1 MAETKQISPILA
13 AYQSLQEHLRD
24 WLASDVVMFSI
35 GEINNRLGFKDEKR
49 KIIPAL
55 VLRLFIQDL
64 EPIDFINELSHELAI
79 SFEAAKSITQDI
91 EAKVLKP
98 VASELRREVG
108 VDTQLLYFGK
118 PGPRAIKEQENIP
131 APATSPFPS
140 AIPLEAGRP
149 EATVA
154 LPTDRQ
160 AHPEA
165 GRPLT
170 GPPTIQKSFKD
181 FLKPAPSTGSGQA
194 APSEKITAET
204 PKTATPFM
212 LHQETSQEKSGEQS
226 KDFFKTKPGINI
238 KVQNYYQPVV
248 EQPRPIEKPT
258 TIKIETPS
266 QNQRVVHYSELR
278 TPLNAVGAEK
288 SNPASEHTVDLRKTF
303 APIDE
308 NTVDLRNK
316 K

>member
-1 MAETKQISPILA
+1 MGRRQPKRPNCPPHGIKKSCWFYSSQCSRYRKRINLKFMAETKQISPILA

-35 GEINNRLGFKDEKR
+35 GEINNRLWFKDEKR

-118 PGPRAIKEQENIP
+118 PGPRTTKEPE
-131 APATSPFPS
+131 APASLEEKSKGIMYSP
-140 AIPLEAGRP
+140 AQTANLEP
-149 EATVA
+149 ATTPA
-154 LPTDRQ
+154 APM
-160 AHPEA
+160 
-165 GRPLT
+165 
-170 GPPTIQKSFKD
+170 PPTIQKSFKD

-226 KDFFKTKPGINI
+226 KDFFKTKPGI
-238 KVQNYYQPVV
+238 
-248 EQPRPIEKPT
+248 
-258 TIKIETPS
+258 
-266 QNQRVVHYSELR
+266 
-278 TPLNAVGAEK
+278 
-288 SNPASEHTVDLRKTF
+288 
-303 APIDE
+303 
-308 NTVDLRNK
+308 
-316 K
+316 